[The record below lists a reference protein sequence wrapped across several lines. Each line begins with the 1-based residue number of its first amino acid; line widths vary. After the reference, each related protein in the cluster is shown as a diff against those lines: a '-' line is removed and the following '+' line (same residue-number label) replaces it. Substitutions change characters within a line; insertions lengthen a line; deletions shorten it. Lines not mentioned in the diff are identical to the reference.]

1 MADSIV
7 LFIVERLGDLLIEEC
22 KSLHGLRD
30 EVEEIRT
37 ELRRM
42 RCFLKDADSR
52 QGSDERVRNWVSEIR
67 EVAYNAEDL
76 IENFIIENVAK
87 GRDSRASEILERL
100 ACFMS
105 KGVASLRL
113 GFHIGSL
120 TDRISRLTSS
130 LRTYGIRELKEGDCS
145 SSLNEKLREG
155 RRSYPHMVEHDV
167 VGVEEKV
174 DEIVAHLTGDN
185 QTHSHHQVIAVC
197 GMGGLGKTTLAKKVY
212 HDSRIRW
219 HFDCFAW
226 SYISQQFKKR
236 DIWEGILFNLMAPTR
251 DERAEILNMKDEEV
265 AEKLHG
271 VLQRRTCLVVLD
283 DLWSAQDWSSLRPAF
298 PKQTTRSKILLTSRK
313 RTVAL
318 HVDPSC
324 FLLEPKCL
332 SEEHSWELLKKIAFS
347 GRSTRSDNNS
357 LKELGKEMAKS
368 CSGLPLAIVVLGGV
382 LATKGTLGEWHAV
395 NNNIK
400 SYIRGNKDEEEDD
413 GGLSKVLGLSFEDLP
428 YQLKPCFLHV
438 GHFPEDFEIPKKQL
452 IHVWIAEGFITAP
465 PESDEVDINQETM
478 EDVAERYL
486 TELVNRCVLQV
497 AKRTSTGRIRSCRI
511 HDLMRDMCL
520 LKAKQESFLESIN
533 LRHQSQESD
542 SASGSKLSGSMAS
555 LVEARRLTILLK
567 QVFNDFVHSRY
578 PRIRSLVY
586 FNENECEVQKWEQIK
601 RLFKDFKFLRV
612 LVLEGIVGPDKK
624 LPKEIGK
631 LLHLRFLSIRNTQI
645 DELPKSIGDLMFLQ
659 TLDAR
664 DASTS
669 ARRQKVFIPNV
680 LHKMRAL
687 RHLYLP
693 RWCSTDKGQKLRLD
707 NLNNLQTLVNFPE
720 EICDVKQL
728 GNLSSLRKLQ
738 LCDPDCIQEFVEIF
752 RDQTVK
758 LFNLQA
764 LYLTNNKYVGSNWGI
779 QYLPQPYTVNLEPL
793 FSGWQNLYKLRV
805 DGQLRNLPAPNQLP
819 QNLTRLILFW
829 SELDEDPM
837 PVLGMLPNLMTLHL
851 WRRVYLGKKMV
862 FPARVFPQL
871 KRLEL
876 WGLPH
881 LEEVEVEEEAM
892 PSLTKFEISNC
903 DHLNEIPEGLKFMV
917 SLQELEIRY
926 MPMQFQFRLHPGGD
940 DFDKV
945 QNLCVT
951 II

>member
-52 QGSDERVRNWVSEIR
+52 Q
-67 EVAYNAEDL
+67 EDL

-197 GMGGLGKTTLAKKVY
+197 GMGGLGKTTLAKK
-212 HDSRIRW
+212 
-219 HFDCFAW
+219 
-226 SYISQQFKKR
+226 
-236 DIWEGILFNLMAPTR
+236 GILFNLMAPTR

-324 FLLEPKCL
+324 FLLEPKY
-332 SEEHSWELLKKIAFS
+332 
-347 GRSTRSDNNS
+347 NNS

-486 TELVNRCVLQV
+486 TELVN
-497 AKRTSTGRIRSCRI
+497 
-511 HDLMRDMCL
+511 
-520 LKAKQESFLESIN
+520 
-533 LRHQSQESD
+533 SQESD

-612 LVLEGIVGPDKK
+612 L
-624 LPKEIGK
+624 
-631 LLHLRFLSIRNTQI
+631 
-645 DELPKSIGDLMFLQ
+645 

-669 ARRQKVFIPNV
+669 ARRQKVVFIPNV

>member
-7 LFIVERLGDLLIEEC
+7 LFIVERLGDLLLEEC

-30 EVEEIRT
+30 QVEEIRT

-52 QGSDERVRNWVSEIR
+52 Q
-67 EVAYNAEDL
+67 EDL
-76 IENFIIENVAK
+76 IENFIIENAAK
-87 GRDSRASEILERL
+87 GRDSCASEILGRL
-100 ACFMS
+100 ACFIGE
-105 KGVASLRL
+105 GVARLRL

-155 RRSYPHMVEHDV
+155 RRTYPHMVEHDV

-174 DEIVAHLTGDN
+174 DELVAQLAVDN

-197 GMGGLGKTTLAKKVY
+197 GMGGLGKTTLAKK
-212 HDSRIRW
+212 
-219 HFDCFAW
+219 
-226 SYISQQFKKR
+226 
-236 DIWEGILFNLMAPTR
+236 GILFNLMAPTR
-251 DERAEILNMKDEEV
+251 DERAEILHMKDEEV

-283 DLWSAQDWSSLRPAF
+283 DLWSAQDWNSLRPAF
-298 PKQTTRSKILLTSRK
+298 PKQNTRCKILLTSRK

-324 FLLEPKCL
+324 FLLEPKY
-332 SEEHSWELLKKIAFS
+332 
-347 GRSTRSDNNS
+347 NNS
-357 LKELGKEMAKS
+357 LKELGKEMVKS

-382 LATKGTLGEWHAV
+382 LATKSTLGEWHAV

-400 SYIRGNKDEEEDD
+400 SYIRGNKEEEEDD

-465 PESDEVDINQETM
+465 PDSDGADINQETL

-486 TELVNRCVLQV
+486 TELAN
-497 AKRTSTGRIRSCRI
+497 
-511 HDLMRDMCL
+511 
-520 LKAKQESFLESIN
+520 
-533 LRHQSQESD
+533 
-542 SASGSKLSGSMAS
+542 
-555 LVEARRLTILLK
+555 
-567 QVFNDFVHSRY
+567 
-578 PRIRSLVY
+578 RSLVY

-601 RLFKDFKFLRV
+601 SLFKDFKFLRV
-612 LVLEGIVGPDKK
+612 L
-624 LPKEIGK
+624 
-631 LLHLRFLSIRNTQI
+631 
-645 DELPKSIGDLMFLQ
+645 SIGDLRFLQ

-664 DASTS
+664 YASAS
-669 ARRQKVFIPNV
+669 ARRQKVVFIPNV

-693 RWCSTDKGQKLRLD
+693 RRCSTDKGQKLRLD
-707 NLNNLQTLVNFPE
+707 NLNNLQTLVNFPD

-758 LFNLQA
+758 LFNLQT
-764 LYLTNNKYVGSNWGI
+764 LYLTNNKYVGNNWNI

-793 FSGWQNLYKLRV
+793 FSGCQNLYKLRV
-805 DGQLRNLPAPNQLP
+805 DGLLRNLPAPNQLP

-837 PVLGMLPNLMTLHL
+837 PVLGTLPNLMTLHL

-862 FPARVFPQL
+862 FPARSFPQL
-871 KRLEL
+871 KRLEF
-876 WGLPH
+876 WALPH
-881 LEEVEVEEEAM
+881 LEEIEVEEEAM

-903 DHLNEIPEGLKFMV
+903 VHLKEIPEGLKFMA

-926 MPMQFQFRLHPGGD
+926 MPMQFQVRLNPGGD

-945 QNLCVT
+945 QHLCVT
-951 II
+951 FI